1 MKVNDFSFRRHRAGQ
16 VAAMIGVL
24 LVGSCATVSQASS
37 VIAMCISTMADHAG
51 QVIMGEVTSTRS
63 YRAQNPKRIETEVT
77 FSGVQYFKGRHGS
90 ATDTFTLVVPGGT
103 IGQTS
108 MRICCAPEFKVGE
121 RRILFLLPQYRTFPT
136 VGLDQGAFQIFRDA
150 EGIDRVYQSATTPV
164 VGFDRDTF
172 AVHGGRPAR
181 DVHQHLIDAN
191 GAIVR
196 SVETEFAGQPAITLG
211 DFLKVVQP
219 ILDSSTDHQMK
230 EQAGRRILV
239 ELRPTTLKAAPGA
252 RTAAQPQSAAAPHQ
266 GRVAKQTVPTR
277 EESTPRDTQKPVNET
292 KQGGAQ

>member
-1 MKVNDFSFRRHRAGQ
+1 MKVNDFSFRGRRAGRD
-16 VAAMIGVL
+16 AAMIGVL

-37 VIAMCISTMADHAG
+37 VVAMSISTMADHAG

-63 YRAQNPKRIETEVT
+63 YWAQNPKRIETEVT
-77 FSGVQYFKGRHGS
+77 FAGVQYLKGRHSS
-90 ATDTFTLVVPGGT
+90 ATDTFTLVVPGGS
-103 IGQTS
+103 IGRTS

-136 VGLDQGAFQIFRDA
+136 VGLDQGAFQIIRDA

-172 AVHGGRPAR
+172 AVHGGRSAR

-196 SVETEFAGQPAITLG
+196 TVETEFTELPAIALG

-230 EQAGRRILV
+230 EPAGRRILV
-239 ELRPTTLKAAPGA
+239 ELIATTLKAAPGA
-252 RTAAQPQSAAAPHQ
+252 STAAQPQSAVAPSQ
-266 GRVAKQTVPTR
+266 GRVAKQIVRTLD
-277 EESTPRDTQKPVNET
+277 ESTPRDTQKPVNET
-292 KQGGAQ
+292 RQGGAQ